1 MSENINGYFKKI
13 NYNMNLRQK
22 IVRMDKENKI
32 NNYMLYFNFE
42 IKIIIKKQQKESNS
56 VRTML
61 PNKS

>member
-42 IKIIIKKQQKESNS
+42 SKIIIKKQQKESNS

>member
-1 MSENINGYFKKI
+1 MSENINGYLKKI